1 MQILEQCG
9 CKESGIPPVK
19 MQYLM
24 NFHFKELVTT
34 LCDELLKL
42 KLNVKSVNSGDQ
54 CLSIEVKNH
63 TDDCVLE
70 DVILLLS
77 NEVNKVNY
85 SHSMQASKHPELLL
99 KEYIYKW

>member
-1 MQILEQCG
+1 MLNNGGHI
-9 CKESGIPPVK
+9 ESGIPPVK
-19 MQYLM
+19 MQYLV
-24 NFHFKELVTT
+24 NFHFKELVTA

-77 NEVNKVNY
+77 DKVNEVNYCHTFNFNLRSS
-85 SHSMQASKHPELLL
+85 SHNAVTNSL
-99 KEYIYKW
+99 K